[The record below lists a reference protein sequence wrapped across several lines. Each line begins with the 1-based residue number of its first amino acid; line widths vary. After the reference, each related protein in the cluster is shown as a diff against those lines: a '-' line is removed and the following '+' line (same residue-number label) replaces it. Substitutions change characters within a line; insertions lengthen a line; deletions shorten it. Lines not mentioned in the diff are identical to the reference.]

1 MSGGPLGTFVQGRAA
16 AYREAVTTDTFDRDT
31 RLAIYRTI
39 VEDGR
44 QPSAP
49 ELAVEFGVPTE
60 DVDASLHR
68 LADAHALVLQ
78 PGTSS
83 IWMAAPFSAVPT
95 PFAVSVGERH
105 YYANC
110 IWDALGIPACLH
122 ADARIDTSCP
132 DCAEPMRLEIHDGAL
147 REPAD
152 GVIHFAV
159 PAAKWW
165 EDIGAT

>member
-1 MSGGPLGTFVQGRAA
+1 MVAPPGDA
-16 AYREAVTTDTFDRDT
+16 DTFDRVV
-31 RLAIYRTI
+31 RLAVYRTI
-39 VEDGR
+39 VADGVSPTA
-44 QPSAP
+44 Q
-49 ELAVEFGVPTE
+49 ELAAELDVSTT
-60 DVDASLHR
+60 DVDASLGR

-95 PFAVSVGERH
+95 PFDVSVGDRR
-105 YYANC
+105 YFANC

-122 ADARIDTSCP
+122 ADARIDSSCP
-132 DCAEPMRLEIHDGAL
+132 DCGEPLRLEVRDGAL

-152 GVIHFAV
+152 GVLHFAI
-159 PAAKWW
+159 PAARWW

>member
-1 MSGGPLGTFVQGRAA
+1 MVASPGDVAPLD
-16 AYREAVTTDTFDRDT
+16 REV
-31 RLAIYRTI
+31 RLAVYRI
-39 VEDGR
+39 VVADGR
-44 QPSAP
+44 PPSAQDLAA
-49 ELAVEFGVPTE
+49 ELDIATADVE
-60 DVDASLHR
+60 ASFRR
-68 LADAHALVLQ
+68 LADTHVFVLQ

-83 IWMAAPFSAVPT
+83 IWMSAPFSAVPT
-95 PFAVSVGERH
+95 PFEVTVGDRH

-122 ADARIDTSCP
+122 ADGRIDTACP

-147 REPAD
+147 RDPAD

>member
-1 MSGGPLGTFVQGRAA
+1 
-16 AYREAVTTDTFDRDT
+16 VTTEALDRDV
-31 RLAIYRTI
+31 RLAIYRSF
-39 VEDGR
+39 VSD
-44 QPSAP
+44 
-49 ELAVEFGVPTE
+49 GVPPTAQEVADELDSPAE
-60 DVDASLHR
+60 DVEASLHR

-78 PGTSS
+78 PESSS

-95 PFAVSVGERH
+95 PFDVTVGELR

-132 DCAEPMRLEIHDGAL
+132 DCAEPLRLEVRDGAL
-147 REPAD
+147 EEPAE

-159 PAAKWW
+159 PAARWW

>member
-1 MSGGPLGTFVQGRAA
+1 MVAPPGDAVSLD
-16 AYREAVTTDTFDRDT
+16 REV
-31 RLAIYRTI
+31 RLAVYRI
-39 VEDGR
+39 VVADGL
-44 QPSAP
+44 PPTAP
-49 ELAVEFGVPTE
+49 DLAAELGVAIADVE
-60 DVDASLHR
+60 ASLHR
-68 LADAHALVLQ
+68 LADAHVFVLQ

-95 PFAVSVGERH
+95 PFEVTVGERR

-122 ADARIDTSCP
+122 ADATDRHAPVPTARSRCGWRSD
-132 DCAEPMRLEIHDGAL
+132 DGAL

>member
-1 MSGGPLGTFVQGRAA
+1 MVASPGDVVSLD
-16 AYREAVTTDTFDRDT
+16 REV
-31 RLAIYRTI
+31 RLAVYRT
-39 VEDGR
+39 VVADGSP
-44 QPSAP
+44 PSAQ
-49 ELAVEFGVPTE
+49 ELATGLGMATADVES
-60 DVDASLHR
+60 SLRR
-68 LADAHALVLQ
+68 LADAHVFVLQ
-78 PGTSS
+78 PATSS

-95 PFAVSVGERH
+95 PFEVTVGERR

-110 IWDALGIPACLH
+110 VWDAFGIPACLH

-147 REPAD
+147 QEPA
-152 GVIHFAV
+152 GGMIHFAV

>member
-1 MSGGPLGTFVQGRAA
+1 MVA
-16 AYREAVTTDTFDRDT
+16 TTGDVDSFDRT
-31 RLAIYRTI
+31 VRLAVYRNV
-39 VEDGR
+39 VEDGL
-44 QPSAP
+44 PP
-49 ELAVEFGVPTE
+49 TPDELADELGVAIT
-60 DVDASLHR
+60 DVRSSLRR
-68 LADAHALVLQ
+68 LADGHMLVLT

-95 PFAVSVGERH
+95 PFEVAVGDRR
-105 YYANC
+105 YFANC

-132 DCAEPMRLEIHDGAL
+132 DCAEPMELEVRDGGL

-152 GVIHFAV
+152 GVIHFAI
-159 PAAKWW
+159 PAARWW

>member
-1 MSGGPLGTFVQGRAA
+1 MVAPPGDAVSLD
-16 AYREAVTTDTFDRDT
+16 REI
-31 RLAIYRTI
+31 RLAVYRI
-39 VEDGR
+39 VVADGL
-44 QPSAP
+44 PPTAP
-49 ELAVEFGVPTE
+49 DLAADLGVAIADVE
-60 DVDASLHR
+60 ASLQR
-68 LADAHALVLQ
+68 LADAHVFVLQ

-83 IWMAAPFSAVPT
+83 IWMSAPFSAVPT
-95 PFAVSVGERH
+95 PFEVTVGERH

-122 ADARIDTSCP
+122 TDGRIDTSCP
-132 DCAEPMRLEIHDGAL
+132 DCAEPMRLEIHDGGL

>member
-1 MSGGPLGTFVQGRAA
+1 VVAPPGDTVSLD
-16 AYREAVTTDTFDRDT
+16 REI
-31 RLAIYRTI
+31 RLAVYRI
-39 VEDGR
+39 VVADGL
-44 QPSAP
+44 PPTAP
-49 ELAVEFGVPTE
+49 VVAAELGVATADVE
-60 DVDASLHR
+60 ASLRR
-68 LADAHALVLQ
+68 LADAHVFVLQ

-95 PFAVSVGERH
+95 PFEVTVGERH

-122 ADARIDTSCP
+122 VDARIDTSCP
-132 DCAEPMRLEIHDGAL
+132 DCAEPMRLEIRDGAL
-147 REPAD
+147 RDAAD

>member
-1 MSGGPLGTFVQGRAA
+1 
-16 AYREAVTTDTFDRDT
+16 VTTDAFDRDL
-31 RLAIYRTI
+31 RLAIYRTL

-44 QPSAP
+44 PPGAQ
-49 ELAVEFGVPTE
+49 ELAVELEVSISH
-60 DVDASLHR
+60 VDASLRR

-95 PFAVSVGERH
+95 PFEVSVGDRR
-105 YYANC
+105 YFANC

-122 ADARIDTSCP
+122 EDARIDSSCP
-132 DCAEPMRLEIHDGAL
+132 DCAEPLRLEVQDGTL

-152 GVIHFAV
+152 SVLHFAI
-159 PAAKWW
+159 PAARWW